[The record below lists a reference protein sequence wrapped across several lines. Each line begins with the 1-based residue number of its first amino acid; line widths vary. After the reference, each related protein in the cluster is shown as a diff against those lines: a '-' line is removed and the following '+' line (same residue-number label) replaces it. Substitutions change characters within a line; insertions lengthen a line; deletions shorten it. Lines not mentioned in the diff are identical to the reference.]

1 MLAAR
6 VRLNRVSKSLDQLL
20 GVLRRRL
27 DDPWFLHSMKRLKK
41 EAMANSGGDAF
52 SFADAVKRAARQDAI
67 AETNAAAIDGKGS
80 SGATKKRVVAKN
92 GVFAQFRTAR
102 FLNRQRMAR
111 VEALERWSLIRESIP
126 EVRAMGSAWWDREL
140 PKVPGH
146 TFFGFHFKEDSAKA
160 AQVALAGGKT
170 LRRLAFRVVHV
181 VLDAAAERPVRAL
194 ALIAGTALAGI
205 AKDREKRGLAF
216 LKLPEKLRKR
226 STHPTLPGGEPA
238 VWEEQQQRTW
248 KQTPFQ
254 VWMAAKTKGFTE
266 FQTQPPAPAPP
277 VRRKIPSKKLV
288 TPKPPPREEG
298 DASFS
303 PPPRRAVQPV
313 PPRQPPVG
321 RAPPMPPPPTPV
333 PSAVPASHKK
343 AHPSAVPSSHKKTH
357 APPPPGRETP
367 PSAASTP
374 KPHAKAH
381 TPPPPV
387 KEAPP
392 SVSAS
397 TPKSTQAPAPKSA
410 PKSAV
415 ADAPVD
421 APAAAALV
429 AAPAAAPVAAP
440 DASPVAAPKSAS
452 KSAPSPAA
460 PKTSA
465 PAVPAPAAPAAK
477 SGEHPPPKT
486 E

>member
-216 LKLPEKLRKR
+216 LKLPQKLRKR

-277 VRRKIPSKKLV
+277 VRRKIPSKELV

-298 DASFS
+298 DAS
-303 PPPRRAVQPV
+303 RAAPADASTAALTVSTA
-313 PPRQPPVG
+313 VG
-321 RAPPMPPPPTPV
+321 A
-333 PSAVPASHKK
+333 ADA
-343 AHPSAVPSSHKKTH
+343 
-357 APPPPGRETP
+357 
-367 PSAASTP
+367 AASD
-374 KPHAKAH
+374 AGA
-381 TPPPPV
+381 V
-387 KEAPP
+387 CGAG
-392 SVSAS
+392 VSQEGAS
-397 TPKSTQAPAPKSA
+397 ICGAIVSQEDTRTAAA
-410 PKSAV
+410 REGNAAV
-415 ADAPVD
+415 CCVD
-421 APAAAALV
+421 AEASREGAYAAAAREGS
-429 AAPAAAPVAAP
+429 AAVCLCV
-440 DASPVAAPKSAS
+440 DAEID
-452 KSAPSPAA
+452 
-460 PKTSA
+460 TSA
-465 PAVPAPAAPAAK
+465 GAEVGSEVGCSGRSGRRPGSCCSSGCSSCCSSGCSRCFSRGCSEVGSVARRAK
-477 SGEHPPPKT
+477 NVRSRRSRSRSSRR
-486 E
+486 